1 MTSGT
6 TSSYRI
12 KEYIRM
18 ATYGPPRNVCI
29 ARCMLD
35 HSENLLIISGV
46 GTIAAV
52 ATKATT

>member
-12 KEYIRM
+12 KAYIRM

-35 HSENLLIISGV
+35 HSENLPIISGI
-46 GTIAAV
+46 GTV
-52 ATKATT
+52 AGVVTKAAT